1 MDPSTGAVRSNGVS
15 DYGARYLGYLRAT
28 LADGLRQTP
37 DLRHHAVR
45 ISRSELERGVLYE
58 HGRIQLLGWRKSERQ
73 TIRNEDELWPLT
85 IALCPW
91 VYVRRADH
99 GREMTG
105 IPEAIAPIVIW
116 ANLAKDGTLSI
127 LSTGSVPSRPMI
139 PRELL
144 EPTQGRVAIGTLQEA
159 DEAYTALGYPHGS
172 WDSVIALSEELIGR
186 VAGRRPREL
195 SFEWYQKEADG
206 LCVLQ
211 QPVSACIH
219 VERLV
224 DLMLQDRSSSWP
236 LYEKL
241 LAKGDDQPIKDSATL
256 LAISRQHVGQ
266 MDSRYPL
273 SASQREALLHYI
285 GDLSHDAEVMAIDG
299 PPGTGKTTLLLSVIA
314 TTWVRHALEGTEPP
328 VMVVSSTN
336 NQAVVN
342 VLEAFARVREKADAQ
357 AGRWIADIESYGLY
371 ACAKGKE
378 ELLSDRA
385 FPVHTI
391 SELGKQA
398 RHAAVKH
405 ETREGLEKITAEFL
419 KRFEW
424 AFGAQSE
431 SSIQSAQDCIHRE
444 LKRVATSISAAVSA
458 LQDLAKLIPLETI
471 GERTL
476 NDGAALL
483 QRNQELA
490 AIEQERSQ
498 QRQRDARV
506 LRHTWTLHIAAEP
519 WWVSLF
525 ARLGIQGPRTRR
537 DATFCTGAELSNPEL
552 IGSALR
558 SIRDRSGIEAR
569 VERILTDA
577 DEAQKGAS
585 QRLLESQS
593 ALANFSCAHQVLRDV
608 VPAGT
613 EITLSSVQEA
623 LDLGPRFDAFKLATH
638 YWEARYILDVEGKV
652 NGRVLPDSK
661 SAEGLRRQYRRLS
674 KLWPCFVSTLY
685 MLPARFIGWRGA
697 DEPMYG
703 AIDVLIVDEAGQAP
717 PDVAIPSFSLAKR
730 ALVVGD
736 VDQLA
741 PIWNVGAGIDCS
753 NARANGLVAEGDPQP
768 GLCSM
773 DEFQGCG
780 LAASG
785 GNLMRAA
792 QRATRYEKY
801 PERGRGLFL
810 SEHRRCWKEIISIC
824 NDLAYHGLLKPMRDD
839 PGERKLLPSVG
850 YVHVPGYDERVGQS
864 RKNMTEASAIAKW
877 IRGRREEIEAAFA
890 EDRKP
895 FGKLIA
901 VIAPFAA
908 QARAIRAMLNSE
920 LGSQHGITVG
930 TVHALQGAECRVVI
944 FSPTYGSGTKPGSTF
959 FDQDCSMLNVAV
971 SRAQDAF
978 LVFGNMD
985 LFRPR
990 GTHPAAVVGRS
1001 LFRHADDNELKD
1013 LPTSVLVP
1021 VIDLKETRLIRELQ
1035 AHRQVLAEAFETAR
1049 FRLVVVSPFLSKAA
1063 IEADGLLERVRKAR
1077 DRNVRV
1083 KVVSDQALNEGLYTT
1098 FPDCVAA
1105 LNRAGA
1111 EVQIAQSRG
1120 VHSKLILVDHSWL
1133 VVGSFNWLSAQRS
1146 EGARYMRYETSIR
1159 YDGPEAFQMISAS
1172 LSDLSDVI
1180 RAGQPE

>member
-15 DYGARYLGYLRAT
+15 GYGARYLAYLRAT
-28 LADGLRQTP
+28 LADGPRQTP
-37 DLRHHAVR
+37 ELRHHAVR
-45 ISRSELERGVLYE
+45 ISRSDLERGILHE
-58 HGRIQLLGWRKSERQ
+58 HGRIELLGWCKSERQ

-127 LSTGSVPSRPMI
+127 LSTNSVPSRPMI

-144 EPTQGRVAIGTLQEA
+144 EPTEGRVVIGTLQDA
-159 DEAYTALGYPHGS
+159 DEAYSALGQSPGS
-172 WDSVIALSEELIGR
+172 WGGVMALSEELIVR
-186 VAGRRPREL
+186 VADRRPDEL
-195 SFEWYQKEADG
+195 SFEWYQKEEDG

-211 QPVSACIH
+211 RPSSACVHI
-219 VERLV
+219 ERLV

-241 LAKGDDQPIKDSATL
+241 LSKRDDQPIKSSAAL
-256 LAISRQHVGQ
+256 LAISSLHVGQ

-273 SASQREALLHYI
+273 SASQREALLHYL
-285 GDLSHDAEVMAIDG
+285 GDSSHDAEVMAIDG

-314 TTWVRHALEGTEPP
+314 TTWVRHALEGAEPP

-342 VLEAFARVREKADAQ
+342 VLEAFARVREKSDAR
-357 AGRWIADIESYGLY
+357 AGRWIANIESYGLY

-391 SELGKQA
+391 SGLGKQA
-398 RHAAVKH
+398 KHSALEH
-405 ETREGLEKITAEFL
+405 ETKEGLEKITAGFL
-419 KRFEW
+419 KGFEA
-424 AFGAQSE
+424 AFGARPE
-431 SSIQSAQDCIHRE
+431 SSVRAAQDCIQRE
-444 LKRVATSISAAVSA
+444 LKRVTGSISAAVSA
-458 LQDLAKLIPLETI
+458 LQDVAKLISLETI

-476 NDGAALL
+476 NNRAALL
-483 QRNQELA
+483 QKNQELA
-490 AIEQERSQ
+490 AIEQDESQ
-498 QRQRDARV
+498 QRQRDARM

-519 WWVSLF
+519 WWVSLL
-525 ARLGIQGPRTRR
+525 AWLGIKGPRARR
-537 DATFCTGAELSNPEL
+537 DATFCTGAELSSPDL
-552 IGSALR
+552 VGSALR
-558 SIRDRSGIEAR
+558 SMSDRAGIEAR

-577 DEAQKGAS
+577 DEAQKRAA
-585 QRLLESQS
+585 QCLVESQS
-593 ALANFSCAHQVLRDV
+593 VLASFSCAHQVLRDA

-613 EITLSSVQEA
+613 DITLSSVQEA

-638 YWEARYILDVEGKV
+638 YWEARYLLEVEGKV

-685 MLPARFIGWRGA
+685 MLPARFIGWRGT
-697 DEPMYG
+697 DQPMYG

-717 PDVAIPSFSLAKR
+717 PDVAIASFSLAKR

-741 PIWNVGAGIDCS
+741 PIWNVGAGIDCA
-753 NARANGLVAEGDPQP
+753 NARANGLVAEGEPQP

-773 DEFQGCG
+773 DEFQASG

-785 GNLMRAA
+785 GSLMRVA

-824 NDLAYHGLLKPMRDD
+824 NDLAYHGLLKPMRED
-839 PGERKLLPSVG
+839 PGARKLLPSVG

-877 IRGRREEIEAAFA
+877 IGGRREDIEAAFA
-890 EDRKP
+890 EDHKP
-895 FGKLIA
+895 FGKLIV
-901 VIAPFAA
+901 VITPFAA
-908 QARAIRAMLNSE
+908 QARAIRAMLNGE
-920 LGSQHGITVG
+920 LGSGHGITVG

-944 FSPTYGSGTKPGSTF
+944 FSPTYGLGTKPGSTF
-959 FDQDCSMLNVAV
+959 FDQDRSMLNVAI

-990 GTHPAAVVGRS
+990 GTHPAAIVGRS
-1001 LFRHADDNELKD
+1001 LFHHGGDNELKD

-1021 VIDLKETRLIRELQ
+1021 VIDLKETRLIRELE

-1049 FRLVVVSPFLSKAA
+1049 FRLVVVSPFLSRAA
-1063 IEADGLLERVRKAR
+1063 IEADGLLERVRNAR
-1077 DRNVRV
+1077 QRNVRV
-1083 KVVSDQALNEGLYTT
+1083 KVVSDQALNEGPYTT
-1098 FPDCVAA
+1098 FPECVAA

-1146 EGARYMRYETSIR
+1146 GVARYMRYETSIR
-1159 YDGPEAFQMISAS
+1159 YDGPEAFEMISAS